1 MRTERVYI
9 LSTSLFALDIG
20 TRSVVGIILN
30 ENDGVYHVADLISIE
45 HKERSMIDGQIHNV
59 LSVANVILEIKE
71 ILEEKHGPLK
81 RVSVAAAGRAL
92 KTVNGSMTIDISE
105 QSLISIEDVN
115 RLELAAVQHAQQ
127 SLFPTQPIAAE
138 DYYYCVG
145 YSVLHHRL
153 DGEKIGNLIDQT
165 GRSASVDVI
174 ATFLPQVVVESL
186 LAALKRADLEMEA
199 LTLEPI
205 AAINVLIPPSMR
217 RLNVALV
224 DIGAGTSDIAIT
236 DNSTVVAYGMVPL
249 AGDEITEA
257 LSSHYLL
264 DFPLA
269 EKVKRRLASEPDVVI
284 TDILGFEQNISSE
297 EVIEVIQPAIDRLAK
312 SISEE
317 IIQLNNGKSPQAVM
331 VVGGGSLTPRITK
344 KISNYL
350 DLPENRVG
358 IRGLDAL
365 SDITLNRQ
373 IKSSPD
379 LVTPIGIAI
388 AARRAPIHYMS
399 VTVNEKS
406 IRLFELKEMTVSDAL
421 LATNIK
427 ARQLYGK
434 PGLGMTVTVNG
445 KDIII
450 PGEHGTPSTIRLNG
464 QPASTKDLI
473 FSGDSIELIMGA
485 NGKDAQATA
494 QDLFGDLTSIQ
505 VTINQTMV
513 TLEPEIII
521 NGELKSLST
530 VIADRDHITV
540 TQPRTLA
547 AALEKTKH
555 SQLLSAHTFTVIVDG
570 KSLVLKKQTP
580 HFTINGIPI
589 KPSYVLKD
597 GDVIT
602 LTNPS
607 LPTTSEVALEAGK
620 KAIEEM
626 TVTFNGDAITIQ
638 KTRFNFLLNE
648 QLVDENTTVHRNDR
662 LALKSI
668 NTNPITFSDVFSF
681 IDYSLP
687 KNQTGSYQL
696 LRNREPIGFHDPIF
710 GGDNLEIIFSN

>member
-1 MRTERVYI
+1 MYI

-30 ENDGVYHVADLISIE
+30 ENDGVYHVVDLISIE

-59 LSVANVILEIKE
+59 LSVANVILEIKK

-127 SLFPTQPIAAE
+127 SLFPAQPITVE

-153 DGEKIGNLIDQT
+153 DGEEIGNLIDQT

-224 DIGAGTSDIAIT
+224 DIGAGTTDIAIT

-269 EKVKRRLASEPDVVI
+269 ESVKRQLATEPEVVI
-284 TDILGFEQNISSE
+284 TDILGFEQNIASE

-312 SISEE
+312 SIAEE
-317 IIQLNNGKSPQAVM
+317 ILQLNNGKSPQAVM
-331 VVGGGSLTPRITK
+331 CVGGGSLTPRMTE

-350 DLPENRVG
+350 DLPENRVA

-365 SDITLNRQ
+365 SDITLNQQ

-399 VTVNEKS
+399 VNVNGKS

-421 LATNIK
+421 LATNVK

-450 PGEHGTPSTIRLNG
+450 PGEHGSPSMIQLNG
-464 QPASTKDLI
+464 QPASTKDRI
-473 FSGDSIELIMGA
+473 TSGDSIDLIIGED
-485 NGKDAQATA
+485 GRDAQATVF
-494 QDLFGDLTSIQ
+494 DLFEDLQTIK
-505 VTINQTMV
+505 VTIDQTVV
-513 TLEPEIII
+513 TLEPEIVI
-521 NGELKSLST
+521 NDELQSMATL
-530 VIADRDHITV
+530 IADRDRITV
-540 TQPRTLA
+540 RQPRTLA
-547 AALEKTKH
+547 SALEKAGR
-555 SQLLSAHTFTVIVDG
+555 SQLLSTEAFAVIVDG
-570 KSLVLKKQTP
+570 KLLSLKKQSP
-580 HFTINGIPI
+580 HFYMNNVPI
-589 KPSYVLKD
+589 KPSSILND

-602 LTNPS
+602 VKTPS
-607 LPTTSEVALEAGK
+607 LPTASAVALEAGK
-620 KAIEEM
+620 KAIDEM
-626 TVTFNGDAITIQ
+626 TVTFNGEVITI
-638 KTRFNFLLNE
+638 KKVRFHFLLNG
-648 QLVDENTTVHRNDR
+648 QLIDGNTTVHRNDR
-662 LALKSI
+662 LELKSI
-668 NTNPITFSDVFSF
+668 NADPITFSDVFSF
-681 IDYSLP
+681 IDYNLP
-687 KNQTGSYQL
+687 KNQKGSYKL
-696 LRNREPIGFHDPIF
+696 MRNNMPIGFHDPIF
-710 GGDNLEIIFSN
+710 GGDDLEIIFSN